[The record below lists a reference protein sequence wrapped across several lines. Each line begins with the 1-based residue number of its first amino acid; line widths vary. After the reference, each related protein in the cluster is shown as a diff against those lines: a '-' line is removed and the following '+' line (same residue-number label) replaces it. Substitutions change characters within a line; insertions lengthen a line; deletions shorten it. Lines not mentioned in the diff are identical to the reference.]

1 MRRLLVMLALFVALC
16 TSVSATDVYAQEAAI
31 LGTDELTQA
40 LDEETRQKLPD
51 IAGASADSFS
61 KTLWQLVT
69 DTISGLGGY
78 WSQTLKTV
86 GSLLAVVAACA
97 MLANFESEKL
107 TPVSTLGGTLA
118 LTLICAG
125 SLNTMIGL
133 ATETLQQIADFT
145 ALLLPVLCSACAA
158 SGGITSAG
166 VLYAGSSL
174 FMSVL
179 TKAVT
184 ALLIPLVYA
193 YLALATAECM
203 AQSSG
208 LEKLRELT
216 GWIIQTA
223 LKAVVYLFT
232 AYLAITGIF
241 SGSAD
246 EMTLKAAKAALSGAL
261 PVVGGIVSDATGSVL
276 ASAAAI
282 KSGVGV
288 FGMLAALAI
297 GLLPFARIGL
307 QYLALRLCTAL
318 GGMLGRSEHVKMLT
332 SLSSAMGY
340 MLAMTGSAILMTLIS
355 CCCFMKVVSG

>member
-1 MRRLLVMLALFVALC
+1 MLCVPVRAE
-16 TSVSATDVYAQEAAI
+16 DVHARESAI
-31 LGTDELTQA
+31 LGADSLEQA
-40 LDEETRQKLPD
+40 LDEETRQKLPELSD
-51 IAGASADSFS
+51 IRPDSFS
-61 KTLWQLVT
+61 KSLWRLVT
-69 DTISGLGGY
+69 DTISNLGGY
-78 WSQTLKTV
+78 WRQTLQTV
-86 GSLLAVVAACA
+86 GALLAVLAACA
-97 MLANFESEKL
+97 VLGRFESEKL
-107 TPVSTLGGTLA
+107 MPVCTLGGTLA

-125 SLNTMIGL
+125 SLQTMIGL
-133 ATETLQQIADFT
+133 AARTLQQITDFT

-158 SGGITSAG
+158 SGGVGSAG

-193 YLALATAECM
+193 YVALSTAECM
-203 AQSSG
+203 AAHSG

-216 GWIIQTA
+216 GWVIQTA
-223 LKAVVYLFT
+223 LKAIVYLFT

-241 SGSAD
+241 AGSAD
-246 EMTLKAAKAALSGAL
+246 DMTLKAAKAALSGAL
-261 PVVGGIVSDATGSVL
+261 PVVGGIVSDASQTVL

-282 KSGVGV
+282 KNGAGV

-307 QYLALRLCTAL
+307 QYLSLRLCTAL
-318 GGMLGRSEHVKMLT
+318 GGMLGRGEHVKLLGA
-332 SLSSAMGY
+332 LSSAMGY

>member
-1 MRRLLVMLALFVALC
+1 MRRLLVTFVLLAALC
-16 TSVSATDVYAQEAAI
+16 GSAAATDVYAQESAI
-31 LGTDELTQA
+31 IGADELTQA
-40 LDEETRQKLPD
+40 LDEQTRQKLPD
-51 IAGASADSFS
+51 ISDASAGSFS

-69 DTISGLGGY
+69 DTLSGLGGY

-86 GSLLAVVAACA
+86 GALLSVIAACA
-97 MLANFESEKL
+97 MVANFESEKL
-107 TPVSTLGGTLA
+107 MPVCTLGGTLA

-133 ATETLQQIADFT
+133 ATQTLQQIADFT

-158 SGGITSAG
+158 SGGISSAG

-179 TKAVT
+179 TKTVT
-184 ALLIPLVYA
+184 ALLVPLVYA

-203 AQSSG
+203 APSSG

-232 AYLAITGIF
+232 AYLAMTGIF
-241 SGSAD
+241 AGSAD
-246 EMTLKAAKAALSGAL
+246 AMTLKATKAALSSAL
-261 PVVGGIVSDATGSVL
+261 PVVGGIVSGATESVL

-282 KSGVGV
+282 KNGVGI
-288 FGMLAALAI
+288 FGMLTAIAI

-318 GGMLGRSEHVKMLT
+318 GGMLGRSEHVKMLS
-332 SLSSAMGY
+332 SLSTAMGY